1 MKREEL
7 IEWAMQEFG
16 EYGVSRE
23 DVREGLDEVMKFK
36 DQYRSDHRKMKGIR
50 EYLYQVR
57 GFKIP
62 FRSGRYRR
70 LGEEI

>member
-1 MKREEL
+1 MRVEDM
-7 IEWAMQEFG
+7 IDWAMQEFG

-23 DVREGLDEVMKFK
+23 DVSEALDEVMRFE
-36 DQYRSDHRKMKGIR
+36 DQYRTDHRKMKGIR

-57 GFKIP
+57 KFKIP